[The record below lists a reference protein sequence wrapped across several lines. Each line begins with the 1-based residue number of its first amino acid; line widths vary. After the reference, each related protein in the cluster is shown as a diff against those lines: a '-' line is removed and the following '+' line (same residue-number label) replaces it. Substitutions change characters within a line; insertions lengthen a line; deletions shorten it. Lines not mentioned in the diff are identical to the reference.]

1 MNYFNYI
8 NFIGNGEY
16 FPFSFNWNYLYLHY
30 YKHNTY
36 NYFCIDCHEGEGS
49 NHKSKIKIT

>member
-8 NFIGNGEY
+8 NFIWNGEY
-16 FPFSFNWNYLYLHY
+16 FPFSFNWNYLYLYY

-36 NYFCIDCHEGEGS
+36 HFFSALVIMKEREVIRNQEFE
-49 NHKSKIKIT
+49 